1 MWLWKAADLFMSRT
15 KPAVDITYRS
25 VGTAVGVFE
34 FLGNTSSNSTAPY
47 ADFSTGDMPLTLATY
62 NSLTVARNLSV
73 MQIPMLLATVSFFH
87 TVPGVGGG
95 SNGLSLLPCTL
106 ARIYAGI
113 ITTWDN
119 AEILAS
125 NPLIASIIPPGT
137 PIVAL
142 RRSKASGSTAA
153 VSAYLNVTCPT
164 LWSTPAG
171 PGYGYDTSLWNATAS
186 TAIST
191 TATLMSTFGST
202 AYAIGYVDSGE
213 GLQLGLNEVIVTNRN
228 GTALTSAQADP
239 TQLGTAFNSI
249 TNAIDAD
256 WSSVTYLPT
265 PASKSW
271 PMNAVVYLYLRKD
284 LTFLGASGGLLQALV
299 NYLLSDDA
307 QALLPLYHQV
317 AIPSM
322 NRTMM
327 LTAFNAMASVSAS
340 APMWTFENSS
350 VAQPGTGEGNYV
362 VSAMRNTYHTS
373 ELFALE
379 NEVDNIIL
387 PALTLGNVYQVHG
400 SGSWYPSTFLR
411 TVEHFLSSWARL
423 PVTFTY
429 RVISSFQA
437 QAEFRSTTEMFTNMN
452 HFKVSDFP
460 LSSADYSTLKAT
472 ANVSRCVGHGIQQL
486 ESLLSSNYSAPITV
500 FGYPTA
506 NSNTFAMATYLAKN
520 CPSVWTLG
528 SGSSGVVAWP
538 AAVKT
543 TTARGNNISSP
554 WDMSGAISSTPYS
567 IGFLESEV
575 QYLQGQYGYMPH
587 LYEAQLQ
594 LANGSYASS
603 TQVDLTQAGPQIL
616 NSTAVPSN
624 ANYAIDIT
632 GDWSGV
638 DTSIATVWPI
648 VSLSYL
654 ISYQNLTLY
663 GASGPLLKAMLGYLL
678 TDEAQGYMTRFAS
691 GGSPMPSAAR
701 AVMATQV
708 RLLTIAPYTSEWQL
722 EDRNVFGPGS
732 SLTSLSKNRG
742 DWTTTQLYLQNM
754 QITTLQ
760 VQLTAALPTLVRV
773 LGVNEM
779 SNLTGRMLADVTGMA
794 ASPVRLTY
802 EVSPSSQAAID
813 TFVSAGNSYAGYHDM
828 LILDSALP
836 TAAWAAMNAAGV
848 RVVQTPIFLQAV
860 GLYYNGSGASLL
872 QTDDMISNYNF
883 TACTLAKIW
892 NGSVTMWNDPA
903 IAADNPN
910 ANLPAVGVQF
920 GYAASET
927 FKLTA
932 LYQYISAGCNSTVK
946 LSTTPIGAALAFG
959 TQDLLA
965 AYIQANPIGLL
976 GVMSRMYGKPYNLT
990 LGQVQSQ
997 YMYPPN
1003 KMGALNY
1010 SASTKA
1016 LFLRPGTAPAGVPQ
1030 ATYLLQPL
1038 LDIAM
1043 PRLPTDDWSSF
1054 SLVWADAQ
1062 SKGYY
1067 PMMTCAF
1074 AISRAD
1080 LTSMALAG
1088 GLLKGVLAYMLDPWQ
1103 QKLADLSA
1111 AGRLAGGT
1119 GMAVPTPAMGAS
1131 AQLAGAVA
1139 TAALRLRLAK
1149 LALPQLQIVQNA
1161 VQWPLANSRAAVN
1174 GSPNAIIMTLWK
1186 ALDYQDSLTSQS
1198 DTVSRLLANQLQ
1210 MLQAAKT
1217 VQDNNDAQLQKVQ
1230 GIAVAGIVLAVILSY
1245 GPLSISMAIKTGL
1258 EIKYRMNLSSGFG
1271 ANKNWPL
1278 ATSPVS
1284 SRLVSSRLMADYEEL
1299 SSLMSDPEMVQIPAK
1314 EAQGA
1319 SQQRLPVPVP
1329 VPVPVSVPLVAGF
1342 GSPAPA
1348 SSPAPHPTN
1357 KVLDFGVKQAADP
1370 PTTPT
1375 TPFTLSSSTEVSPR
1389 HHTKLHTRS
1398 ILDHLSS
1405 PQRAPVRPWGLVL
1418 TLRKVDYNQFLLET
1432 LLWRNKV
1439 RSTLY
1444 FVLGLAGLL
1453 GLKYAVSAQA
1463 TLLSSEWPPPRLCPH
1478 QRRHQGTRL
1487 EPVSS
1492 PRNSAENRAQP
1503 VAHTHGHIGAPG
1515 VLRSEPG
1522 GGQPGLAGCIAQTTT
1537 RAPLGVGYVLLL
1549 SLFVNFMR
1557 AIISPPWQ
1565 ASSKWTG
1572 SALANFAQSSVK
1584 ATLSAVF
1591 SLHDA
1596 HFNGQDPVK
1605 TLQVAVGL
1613 WSVALLGRHVSGIN
1627 LLVAGF
1633 LLAFTL
1639 PVLYAKFRRMV
1650 DKTLGDVLAQ
1660 VQDRQRMHYLSLL
1673 LGSPEQAAELLV
1685 GIDAKHRTCSTSS
1698 HASPQDEY
1706 THLVQRFATTG
1717 SGRVEVLEVDHDPE
1731 CKLFII
1737 AAQHMRTFSDSI
1749 FGTSGAVERLQDVV
1763 DAAASAGR
1771 MLCLLHTAA

>member
-472 ANVSRCVGHGIQQL
+472 ANVQGVIQVPFMVGGLSVYYNAPAFLYNADGSPRVQLAPCDLAGIFTGAITNWANVPAL
-486 ESLLSSNYSAPITV
+486 AGSNYSAPITV
-500 FGYPTA
+500 FAYPTA
-506 NSNTFAMATYLAKN
+506 NSNTLAMATYLAKN

-528 SGSSGVVAWP
+528 PGSSGVIAWP
-538 AAVKT
+538 ASVKT
-543 TTARGNNISSP
+543 TVRGNNISSP

-594 LANGSYASS
+594 LANGSYAAS

-616 NSTAVPSN
+616 NSSAVPSN

-638 DTSIATVWPI
+638 DTSLATVWPI

-663 GASGPLLKAMLGYLL
+663 GSSGPLLKAMLGYLL

-701 AVMATQV
+701 AVMAAQV
-708 RLLTIAPYTSEWQL
+708 RLLTIAPSTSEWQL

-813 TFVSAGNSYAGYHDM
+813 TFVSAGNSYVGYHDM

-932 LYQYISAGCNSTVK
+932 LYQYISLGCNSTVK
-946 LSTTPIGAALAFG
+946 LTTTPIGAALAFG

-997 YMYPPN
+997 YTYPPN
-1003 KMGALNY
+1003 KLGALNY
-1010 SASTKA
+1010 SATTKA

-1038 LDIAM
+1038 LDVAM

-1119 GMAVPTPAMGAS
+1119 GMAVPTPAVGAS

-1149 LALPQLQIVQNA
+1149 LALPQLQIVQSA

-1174 GSPNAIIMTLWK
+1174 GSPNAIIMTLWT

-1198 DTVSRLLANQLQ
+1198 DTVSRLLANQLR
-1210 MLQAAKT
+1210 MLQLRASLRCKARPSPLTLYPVSCGLLVQAAKT
-1217 VQDNNDAQLQKVQ
+1217 VQDNNDALLQKVQ
-1230 GIAVAGIVLAVILSY
+1230 GIAVAGIVLAVILSVVA
-1245 GPLSISMAIKTGL
+1245 LSIGAAYISKTKSL
-1258 EIKYRMNLSSGFG
+1258 EIKYMNLNLSSGFG
-1271 ANKNWPL
+1271 ANKNW
-1278 ATSPVS
+1278 
-1284 SRLVSSRLMADYEEL
+1284 
-1299 SSLMSDPEMVQIPAK
+1299 
-1314 EAQGA
+1314 
-1319 SQQRLPVPVP
+1319 
-1329 VPVPVSVPLVAGF
+1329 
-1342 GSPAPA
+1342 
-1348 SSPAPHPTN
+1348 
-1357 KVLDFGVKQAADP
+1357 
-1370 PTTPT
+1370 
-1375 TPFTLSSSTEVSPR
+1375 
-1389 HHTKLHTRS
+1389 
-1398 ILDHLSS
+1398 
-1405 PQRAPVRPWGLVL
+1405 
-1418 TLRKVDYNQFLLET
+1418 
-1432 LLWRNKV
+1432 
-1439 RSTLY
+1439 
-1444 FVLGLAGLL
+1444 
-1453 GLKYAVSAQA
+1453 
-1463 TLLSSEWPPPRLCPH
+1463 
-1478 QRRHQGTRL
+1478 
-1487 EPVSS
+1487 
-1492 PRNSAENRAQP
+1492 SAEPR
-1503 VAHTHGHIGAPG
+1503 
-1515 VLRSEPG
+1515 
-1522 GGQPGLAGCIAQTTT
+1522 
-1537 RAPLGVGYVLLL
+1537 
-1549 SLFVNFMR
+1549 
-1557 AIISPPWQ
+1557 
-1565 ASSKWTG
+1565 
-1572 SALANFAQSSVK
+1572 
-1584 ATLSAVF
+1584 
-1591 SLHDA
+1591 
-1596 HFNGQDPVK
+1596 
-1605 TLQVAVGL
+1605 
-1613 WSVALLGRHVSGIN
+1613 
-1627 LLVAGF
+1627 
-1633 LLAFTL
+1633 
-1639 PVLYAKFRRMV
+1639 
-1650 DKTLGDVLAQ
+1650 
-1660 VQDRQRMHYLSLL
+1660 
-1673 LGSPEQAAELLV
+1673 
-1685 GIDAKHRTCSTSS
+1685 
-1698 HASPQDEY
+1698 
-1706 THLVQRFATTG
+1706 
-1717 SGRVEVLEVDHDPE
+1717 
-1731 CKLFII
+1731 
-1737 AAQHMRTFSDSI
+1737 
-1749 FGTSGAVERLQDVV
+1749 
-1763 DAAASAGR
+1763 
-1771 MLCLLHTAA
+1771 